1 LLLQDVEVVSMS
13 NKKRVA
19 ERDHTLMISPSDMGG
34 AFAVSAN
41 ALFVG
46 PGDPGKGDDWQFPP
60 KPTDSKTVPATGA
73 RPPAEDEPSREDL
86 QGK

>member
-1 LLLQDVEVVSMS
+1 MS
-13 NKKRVA
+13 NKRRVA
-19 ERDHTLMISPSDMGG
+19 ERDHTLMIPPSDMGG

-60 KPTDSKTVPATGA
+60 KPIDGASGKTVPAAAA
-73 RPPAEDEPSREDL
+73 RPPAEDESSRQDL

>member
-1 LLLQDVEVVSMS
+1 MS

-60 KPTDSKTVPATGA
+60 KPIDGETVPAAKAPQT
-73 RPPAEDEPSREDL
+73 AEDEPSREDP